1 MFRVII
7 FIIIIIIFLS
17 KPAISLL
24 EPVEALIFS
33 PNVSRVDGGVHGHQ
47 AIVLGSLCITT
58 VDHGARRRKGLHNAI
73 CSSLGLVIC
82 ACAAHRQLMRMRA
95 HAAANEKPRTPP
107 PRARFL
113 NCGSGGVERRESL
126 SLSIIISVSSW
137 SLQLPHLFLAYREYF
152 SFVSC
157 FYYLRSFVRSLS
169 SIHFTRLFWSCFVL
183 LCAVWPSDQGPST
196 ARSAVDSP

>member
-7 FIIIIIIFLS
+7 FIIIIIIIIIFLS

-82 ACAAHRQLMRMRA
+82 ACAAASSAHA

-113 NCGSGGVERRESL
+113 NCGSGSREERV
-126 SLSIIISVSSW
+126 SVSFDY
-137 SLQLPHLFLAYREYF
+137 HF
-152 SFVSC
+152 SQFRGALVSYNFRIC
-157 FYYLRSFVRSLS
+157 F
-169 SIHFTRLFWSCFVL
+169 
-183 LCAVWPSDQGPST
+183 
-196 ARSAVDSP
+196 

>member
-1 MFRVII
+1 MHHYGRSRSPKKERAAQRRWDWSF
-7 FIIIIIIFLS
+7 
-17 KPAISLL
+17 AH
-24 EPVEALIFS
+24 AL
-33 PNVSRVDGGVHGHQ
+33 P
-47 AIVLGSLCITT
+47 
-58 VDHGARRRKGLHNAI
+58 
-73 CSSLGLVIC
+73 
-82 ACAAHRQLMRMRA
+82 HRQLMRMRA

-113 NCGSGGVERRESL
+113 NCGSGSREERV
-126 SLSIIISVSSW
+126 SVSFDYHFSQFRGALV
-137 SLQLPHLFLAYREYF
+137 SYKFPIC